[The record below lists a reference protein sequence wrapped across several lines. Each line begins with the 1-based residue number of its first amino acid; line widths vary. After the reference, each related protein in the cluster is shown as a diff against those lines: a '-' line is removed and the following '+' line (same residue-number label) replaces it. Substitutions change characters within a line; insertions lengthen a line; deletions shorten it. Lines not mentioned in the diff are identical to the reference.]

1 MLCSVCSTCYQIIR
15 SFQLVI
21 KLSVTF
27 LWHML
32 CSDGSAGQSNATD
45 GSARYGADQGADAAG
60 NATRGGAAAT
70 GQVRVP
76 GRLDS
81 I

>member
-1 MLCSVCSTCYQIIR
+1 
-15 SFQLVI
+15 
-21 KLSVTF
+21 
-27 LWHML
+27 ML
-32 CSDGSAGQSNATD
+32 CSDGLAGQFNATD
-45 GSARYGADQGADAAG
+45 GSTRYGADQGADASV
-60 NATRGGAAAT
+60 NATRDGAAAT